1 MRYWTEE
8 KERIEEEANGRHGIG
23 EGDQRQKGNEEEEE
37 EEEGR
42 ERQENSSDE
51 SDEEEEEV
59 RMPTCH

>member
-37 EEEGR
+37 EEGR
-42 ERQENSSDE
+42 QQNSSDE
-51 SDEEEEEV
+51 SNEEEEEV
-59 RMPTCH
+59 S